1 MTFLSNDKV
10 VINTTLE
17 MTRGGVIALEEW
29 LEQNYKLINFKVVT
43 DTNKLYEDDATFR
56 KLVKA
61 VKETQRIK
69 DIYIND
75 HNNPAN

>member
-1 MTFLSNDKV
+1 
-10 VINTTLE
+10 

>member
-17 MTRGGVIALEEW
+17 IDRGGVIALEEW

-43 DTNKLYEDDATFR
+43 DTNKLYEDDATFK

>member
-17 MTRGGVIALEEW
+17 IDRGGVIALEEW